1 MLKSIAEIVTTMMQ
15 RIPVFVVLVL
25 LSASTVLAQSV
36 TTENLQKKYKDS
48 FALFFYNNTLRM
60 INQKEDAEFDE
71 LIRDIEKM
79 KLLIIRKKTD
89 GFDYSKLVGE
99 YKGEKFEEIMTSRHQ
114 GKTFDIFVRE
124 KEGKT
129 KAMLVLVNDAE
140 NLFVLDILGSI
151 ALNKVTKLYSVL
163 DESGDVGSKIERF
176 IGKDDDKEVKGE
188 EENKE

>member
-1 MLKSIAEIVTTMMQ
+1 MIPRLLASIAL
-15 RIPVFVVLVL
+15 VLVS
-25 LSASTVLAQSV
+25 SAYCFAQSK
-36 TTENLQKKYKDS
+36 TTDALQKKYKSS

-60 INQKEDAEFDE
+60 INQQEDAEFDE

-79 KLLIIRKKTD
+79 KLLIIRKKEA
-89 GFDYSKLVGE
+89 GFDYKKLVGE
-99 YKGEKFEEIMTSRHQ
+99 YKGESFEEIMTSRHQ

-129 KAMLVLVNDAE
+129 KAMLVLVNDEE

-163 DESGDVGSKIERF
+163 DESGDVGEKIERF
-176 IGKDDDKEVKGE
+176 INKDKKDDKVE
-188 EENKE
+188 EEKETD